1 MVSTGRKLVDVKR
14 IMELLLKLMEKP
26 PGGQL
31 LREDNVKNVY

>member
-1 MVSTGRKLVDVKR
+1 
-14 IMELLLKLMEKP
+14 MELLLKLMEKP